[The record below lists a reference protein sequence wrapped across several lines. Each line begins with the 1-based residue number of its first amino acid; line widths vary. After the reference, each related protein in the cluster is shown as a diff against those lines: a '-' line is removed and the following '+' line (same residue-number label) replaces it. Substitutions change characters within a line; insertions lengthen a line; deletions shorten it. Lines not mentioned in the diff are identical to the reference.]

1 MWQRSQGPR
10 AVRTKKCA
18 LKETQVIERYG
29 KLPLGF
35 EANRGQ
41 TDPRVKFLSRGRGYN
56 LFLTPT
62 EAVLALH
69 KPESQDSRRTGEPVA
84 ASARPAQIENPLVL
98 RMKLLGANRTAE
110 VSGMQ
115 ELPGKSNYLIGNDPK
130 KWRTDVPNFARV
142 QYRNVYPGIDLLY
155 YGNQGQLEND
165 FVVSPG
171 ADPKAIDLGFRGEAK
186 MEVDAQGELL
196 LHVADGQIVLHKPVA
211 YQLSGGA
218 RQEVSAGYEI
228 KRGKEV
234 RFVVANYNPAIPL
247 VIDPVLSY
255 STYLGGSSGDSPAAI
270 AVDTSGNAYVVG
282 RTESTDYPVTAGAFQ
297 TASGGVE
304 DAFVTKLNS
313 TGTALVYS
321 TYLGGSLL
329 DFAQAV
335 AVNSSGNAY
344 LAGAAKSSNFPV
356 TAGAFQTTKV
366 TSAGL
371 TAAFIT
377 ELNAAGNGLVYST
390 YLTGTNQFSQANAIA
405 LDSSGNA
412 YVTGIDLASDFPTTP
427 GAFSTT
433 MHAIFV
439 TELNPTGTALVYS
452 TFLGGSQNTEDSSS
466 AIAVDSSG
474 NAYVTGSVLFKRLP
488 GHTRGLSDDERHQRN
503 PQRLCDQTQQ
513 HRYCFDLLHILGRK
527 LWRRCGGHSGR
538 FLRQCLCHWTG

>member
-1 MWQRSQGPR
+1 
-10 AVRTKKCA
+10 
-18 LKETQVIERYG
+18 
-29 KLPLGF
+29 
-35 EANRGQ
+35 
-41 TDPRVKFLSRGRGYN
+41 
-56 LFLTPT
+56 
-62 EAVLALH
+62 
-69 KPESQDSRRTGEPVA
+69 
-84 ASARPAQIENPLVL
+84 
-98 RMKLLGANRTAE
+98 MKLLGANRTAE

-474 NAYVTGSVLFKRLP
+474 NAYVTGSAYSSDFPVTPGVFQTTKGTNAVLNAFVTKLNSMGTALIYSTYLGGSFADNAAGIAVDSSGNAYVTGQADSTDFPVTVGSFQTVYGGGNNDAFVTKLNASGNRP
-488 GHTRGLSDDERHQRN
+488 GL
-503 PQRLCDQTQQ
+503 
-513 HRYCFDLLHILGRK
+513 FHIP
-527 LWRRCGGHSGR
+527 GG
-538 FLRQCLCHWTG
+538 LRQ